1 MMLTGSKSS
10 ATLKDRNEGIEGY
23 WQSRRK
29 AYQEMVDKLYTGY
42 MERLIGVQQQQAQ
55 YWEHSQYMYSQPR
68 YQNQNGDVYVDDHRN
83 AEFYPQYHHM
93 NDDFYYRYDDDDELT
108 MMDNGEGSSDRNY
121 ETNSDGMSEGSSFMA
136 DIKITEDTSATI
148 ME

>member
-1 MMLTGSKSS
+1 MALGFCFDVMKVTSGRMMLTGSKSS

-83 AEFYPQYHHM
+83 A
-93 NDDFYYRYDDDDELT
+93 D
-108 MMDNGEGSSDRNY
+108 DRNY
-121 ETNSDGMSEGSSFMA
+121 ETNSDGMSEGSSFMP